1 MSTLYELT
9 KDYQDLLAMAED
21 PDIDQDVFADTLEGL
36 EGEIEDKAEAY
47 AIVMKEL
54 KAEADKFDAEGKRLL
69 DHADRLTAR
78 IDRMKAAL
86 IGSMTAIGKEKISTE
101 HFKVSVVKNGGL
113 LPLKFTGDVPDEYK
127 MLKPEIDIKRIRET
141 LMTGAKLDFAYLG
154 ERGQHLSI
162 R

>member
-21 PDIDQDVFADTLEGL
+21 PDVDQDVFADTLEGL

-69 DHADRLTAR
+69 DHADHLNAR

-86 IGSMTAIGKEKISTE
+86 MNSMSTIGKEKISTE
-101 HFKVSVVKNGGL
+101 HFKVSIVKNGGL

-127 MLKPEIDIKRIRET
+127 MLKPEIDVKRIRET
-141 LMTGAKLDFAYLG
+141 LMTGAKLEFAYLG

>member
-9 KDYQDLLAMAED
+9 NEYQALLAMAED
-21 PDIDQDVFADTLEGL
+21 PDVDQEAFADTLEGL

-69 DHADRLTAR
+69 DHADHLTAR

-86 IGSMTAIGKEKISTE
+86 MDSMNAIGKTKISTE
-101 HFKVSVVKNGGL
+101 HFKVSVAGNGGL
-113 LPLKFTGDVPDEYK
+113 LPLRLTKEVPDEYK
-127 MLKPEIDIKRIRET
+127 CLKPEIDVKKIREALT
-141 LMTGAKLDFAYLG
+141 AGEQLDFAYLG